1 MKTIERSHMPAKLW
15 ERVKLSNNYSKA
27 LEQIDQ
33 HLIYWPSFL
42 IHKCKQRIT
51 KITQYLIKMRRMKLR
66 TQTKLVPISQKRE
79 RRERTRETK
88 ALSAA
93 HIERSIQAELLERLK
108 SKAYGDQPLNV
119 NEEVWKA
126 VLDGEKGK
134 EKALAELEDEE
145 SEEEF
150 ESGEELEEE
159 EEEGWGEREFVS
171 DDSDLED
178 LQDDNDAW
186 DLEDM
191 GLERVSD
198 DDDGENTGADDDE
211 EGSDAEDKEGKP
223 SAKSQGKKRKLPPP
237 SNKRDRKKAKGPT
250 RPGGPRVEVEW
261 EHEQESQRLA
271 STQTS
276 W

>member
-1 MKTIERSHMPAKLW
+1 MPAKMW
-15 ERVKLSNNYSKA
+15 ERVKLSNNYTKA

-51 KITQYLIKMRRMKLR
+51 KITQYLIKMRRLKLR
-66 TQTKLVPISQKRE
+66 TQSKLVPVSQKRE
-79 RRERTRETK
+79 RRERTRELK
-88 ALSAA
+88 ALRAA

-134 EKALAELEDEE
+134 EKALPNLEDDET
-145 SEEEF
+145 EEEF
-150 ESGEELEEE
+150 ESGEELEE

-178 LQDDNDAW
+178 LEENDGDW

-191 GLERVSD
+191 GLQQVSD
-198 DDDGENTGADDDE
+198 ESGDEDEDSDSE
-211 EGSDAEDKEGKP
+211 EGSEEEKKS
-223 SAKSQGKKRKLPPP
+223 SARPKGKKRKAPQPA
-237 SNKRDRKKAKGPT
+237 SQRDRKKAKNTT
-250 RPGGPRVEVEW
+250 RTNGPRVEVEY
-261 EHEQESQRLA
+261 EYEQERQQVST
-271 STQTS
+271 TQTA